1 MRFTSKAGKA
11 AVGLL
16 LTAVLSSLS
25 VLVQAQGLGEITLDS
40 SLNEPLQAHI
50 ELLDVG
56 SLDSSQIMVVLASP
70 EEFELA
76 GLDRSTLLTSLQ
88 FAVEK
93 QDDGRG
99 RIVVTS
105 ASDINEPYLN
115 FLISVT
121 WPNGRA
127 LREYTL
133 LLDLPTASTAPS
145 PNNTSIAPPVANSPG
160 TTSQRST
167 AEAPATAAA
176 GSTDEYVVKTGD
188 TVYQIAEQTRPGSD
202 VSVQQMMLAIQRANE
217 DAFVNN
223 NINRILTGKVL
234 RIPTPAE
241 ISLIDQ
247 AAAVAQINQQNQELT
262 SQPLAVN
269 TTSGNAPATPRDELT
284 LLSGN
289 QAGGTGGSN
298 DLNASIDSLEN
309 ELMLSEE
316 GLDRARLENLE
327 LTNRLAA
334 LQEEI
339 DLLQNIIA
347 IEDERIAQLQVE
359 LGKQA
364 ATTQQALAT
373 AETAASEASNA
384 ANAGGLVG
392 MLKNSVMLLGVL
404 LAVAVAAAAALFIRR
419 RNAEA
424 EVQEANVA
432 LAAIDETED
441 EKTGGIAAMLS
452 SLMARFRRN
461 SDNDE
466 VVHEEPEFEAAPI
479 AVAATAPIVDSKPA
493 PAPVATTNTLMD
505 EMGFGE
511 EFQNLNSVLDEVEE
525 EADDNAAVDEAA
537 AAMTAADEEL
547 VAEADA
553 SAVAEASS
561 VMEESALLDQALN
574 EAELEA
580 GEEDFLQ
587 ATPAAVATAPEAFA
601 FTTEPAVEEEEAEP
615 AAVAADEKPDVF
627 EFTLPSIDDTATV
640 AEPAAA
646 EEKLEKFSFT
656 SSIADEEPAQT
667 PTAAAINEVEDALEV
682 LSFDEDAISLDD
694 EGEDTAS
701 YDTNDTQTVHDARL
715 DLAVAYEAMGDLDG
729 AIEILDEVIATGKAP
744 LMAEA
749 NRLKLK
755 WQNA

>member
-1 MRFTSKAGKA
+1 MRFSSKAGKA

-16 LTAVLSSLS
+16 LTAALSSLA
-25 VLVQAQGLGEITLDS
+25 VLAQAQGLGEITLDS

-50 ELLDVG
+50 DLLDVG
-56 SLDSSQIMVVLASP
+56 SLDPSQITAVLASP
-70 EEFELA
+70 EEFQMA
-76 GLDRSTLLTSLQ
+76 GLERSSLLTSLQ
-88 FAVEK
+88 FVVEK
-93 QDDGRG
+93 QDDGTG
-99 RIVVTS
+99 RIVVSST
-105 ASDINEPYLN
+105 SDINEPYLN

-121 WPNGRA
+121 WPTGRA

-145 PNNTSIAPPVANSPG
+145 PNNTSIAPPVASS
-160 TTSQRST
+160 TTSSSPRSADET
-167 AEAPATAAA
+167 PAPAATPA
-176 GSTDEYVVKTGD
+176 GSSDEYVVKSGD
-188 TVYQIAEQTRPGSD
+188 SVYQIAEQTRPSSD

-234 RIPTPAE
+234 RIPTPNE
-241 ISLIDQ
+241 IGLIDQ

-269 TTSGNAPATPRDELT
+269 DTAGNAPATPRDELT

-289 QAGGTGGSN
+289 QAGGSS
-298 DLNASIDSLEN
+298 DLNASLDSLEN
-309 ELMLSEE
+309 DLMLSEE

-359 LGKQA
+359 LGKQSA
-364 ATTQQALAT
+364 ATQQALAS
-373 AETAASEASNA
+373 AETAAAEASDSA
-384 ANAGGLVG
+384 SSGGLAD
-392 MLKNSVMLLGVL
+392 MLKNSVVLLGAL
-404 LAVAVAAAAALFIRR
+404 LAVALAAAAALFIRR

-424 EVQEANVA
+424 DVLESNVA
-432 LAAIDETED
+432 LAAIDDAD
-441 EKTGGIAAMLS
+441 EEKSGGIAAVLA

-466 VVHEEPEFEAAPI
+466 VIHEEPAFEAAP
-479 AVAATAPIVDSKPA
+479 VAAVMIENKPAAPA
-493 PAPVATTNTLMD
+493 PANTDKLLD

-525 EADDNAAVDEAA
+525 EGDDLTAAEEAAVAMAATDDEF
-537 AAMTAADEEL
+537 
-547 VAEADA
+547 VAESDA

-561 VMEESALLDQALN
+561 AMEEAALLDQALN
-574 EAELEA
+574 EAEMEEA
-580 GEEDFLQ
+580 EEDFLQ
-587 ATPAAVATAPEAFA
+587 ATPAAVATAPESFA
-601 FTTEPAVEEEEAEP
+601 FTSEPVAEEEEAEL
-615 AAVAADEKPDVF
+615 AEVAATDEKPDVF

-640 AEPAAA
+640 TEPAEA
-646 EEKLEKFSFT
+646 EDKLETFSFT
-656 SSIADEEPAQT
+656 SSIAEEEPVRT

-694 EGEDTAS
+694 AGEDTAS

-755 WQNA
+755 WQNG